1 MKDAVKVTDNML
13 KNDFTIELSALK
25 SHSALVSVITTK
37 STHVI
42 AIQDDVTFNKQL
54 ASYFVSSIIM

>member
-1 MKDAVKVTDNML
+1 MKDAVKVTDSML

-25 SHSALVSVITTK
+25 SHSVLVSVITTK
-37 STHVI
+37 FTHVI

-54 ASYFVSSIIM
+54 ANYIVSSIIT